1 MNKDISRRTFL
12 KTAIGAGA
20 GLYGLSY
27 LREFNLRNTRKSLK
41 KFREN
46 KLKRGMVVAHSP
58 GNRNDVDVDVDVD
71 VDKNE
76 SEILRDMT
84 ARALAALGG
93 MEKLVSRGD
102 RVVIKPNISWNR
114 APEFAANTN
123 PHLVAAL
130 TRLCLDAG
138 ASKVRVMD
146 HTCSNNPRPSYNISG
161 IEAAARRAGAEVAYI
176 DHSRFRELPIPG
188 GKAIKSWAFNDAF
201 VSEDE
206 VDVLIN
212 VPIAKHHSTSRLTM
226 ALKNV
231 FGMVGWDRGR
241 LHRDIHPKIAD
252 LNRVV
257 RV

>member
-27 LREFNLRNTRKSLK
+27 LRELNLRNTRKSLK

-46 KLKRGMVVAHSP
+46 KLKRGMAVAHCSENKT
-58 GNRNDVDVDVDVD
+58 GVG
-71 VDKNE
+71 VDKKE

-146 HTCSNNPRPSYNISG
+146 HTCSNNPRPSYSVSG
-161 IEAAARRAGAEVAYI
+161 I
-176 DHSRFRELPIPG
+176 
-188 GKAIKSWAFNDAF
+188 
-201 VSEDE
+201 
-206 VDVLIN
+206 
-212 VPIAKHHSTSRLTM
+212 
-226 ALKNV
+226 
-231 FGMVGWDRGR
+231 
-241 LHRDIHPKIAD
+241 
-252 LNRVV
+252 
-257 RV
+257 